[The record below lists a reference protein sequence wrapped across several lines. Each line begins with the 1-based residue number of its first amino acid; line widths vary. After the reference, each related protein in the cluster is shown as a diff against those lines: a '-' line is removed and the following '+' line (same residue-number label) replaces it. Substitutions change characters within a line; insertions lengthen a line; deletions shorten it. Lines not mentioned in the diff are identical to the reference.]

1 MPNLRSLPVAIH
13 HFSTFCVKAGEC
25 HTVCRGVPC
34 TPTRMHV
41 SDLLHTRHD
50 VIDTHLP
57 ESLTAS
63 AVSPLLPGRR
73 ASERSER
80 GGREENKKYSNK
92 ESSFLQNACKCSE
105 TYPHNLLDP
114 PLFLKTLVDFTP
126 VPCVRRHTWRSVVSS
141 SYVLSGTHI
150 HDLTTR
156 GFS

>member
-1 MPNLRSLPVAIH
+1 MANLRSIPVAIH
-13 HFSTFCVKAGEC
+13 HFSTLCVKAGEC
-25 HTVCRGVPC
+25 HTVCRAVPR

-63 AVSPLLPGRR
+63 AVSPLLEEKKNLRR
-73 ASERSER
+73 EVHY
-80 GGREENKKYSNK
+80 KFFPFQKV
-92 ESSFLQNACKCSE
+92 CKCSE

-126 VPCVRRHTWRSVVSS
+126 VPCVRRHTWRSVELNRELYCTERVVYRVVHS
-141 SYVLSGTHI
+141 
-150 HDLTTR
+150 
-156 GFS
+156 

>member
-73 ASERSER
+73 ASTTQE
-80 GGREENKKYSNK
+80 GIFFPQK
-92 ESSFLQNACKCSE
+92 ACKCSE

-126 VPCVRRHTWRSVVSS
+126 VPCVRRLTWWSVESRSSDPRAPRTVVGAA
-141 SYVLSGTHI
+141 V
-150 HDLTTR
+150 R
-156 GFS
+156 GPWLVRFRNKG

>member
-63 AVSPLLPGRR
+63 AVSPLLL
-73 ASERSER
+73 RSL
-80 GGREENKKYSNK
+80 GGREEKINLISTDKKKFFFSK
-92 ESSFLQNACKCSE
+92 KLANALKH
-105 TYPHNLLDP
+105 TPITFFDP

-126 VPCVRRHTWRSVVSS
+126 VPCVRRHTWRSVVPGSS
-141 SYVLSGTHI
+141 LQSQH
-150 HDLTTR
+150 
-156 GFS
+156 

>member
-80 GGREENKKYSNK
+80 GGREEKKNLISTTQEGFFFFQK
-92 ESSFLQNACKCSE
+92 ACKCSE

-114 PLFLKTLVDFTP
+114 PLFLKTLVDFTL
-126 VPCVRRHTWRSVVSS
+126 VPCVRRHTWRSVVPGSS
-141 SYVLSGTHI
+141 LQSQH
-150 HDLTTR
+150 
-156 GFS
+156 